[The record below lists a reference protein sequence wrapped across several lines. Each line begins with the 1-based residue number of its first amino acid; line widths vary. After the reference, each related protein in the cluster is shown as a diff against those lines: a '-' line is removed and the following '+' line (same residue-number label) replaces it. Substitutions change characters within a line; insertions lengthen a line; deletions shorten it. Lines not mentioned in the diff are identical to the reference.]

1 MGVFKPTNRNISKR
15 LRIKNK
21 KHEIIRNGKPME
33 VTFKKIANQKFQL
46 EKSKIQVKKQ
56 MIIQKVAYKL
66 QILKESVKVQKEHFE
81 EEIKVVKE

>member
-1 MGVFKPTNRNISKR
+1 
-15 LRIKNK
+15 
-21 KHEIIRNGKPME
+21 
-33 VTFKKIANQKFQL
+33 
-46 EKSKIQVKKQ
+46 